1 MRYGLDLATRAGGN
15 MLREY
20 WPVFYGK
27 IHPAKRPG
35 AGH

>member
-1 MRYGLDLATRAGGN
+1 

-27 IHPAKRPG
+27 VRRAPRPS
-35 AGH
+35 AGNN

>member
-1 MRYGLDLATRAGGN
+1 LATKAGGN

-27 IHPAKRPG
+27 IHPARRMG
-35 AGH
+35 ARQ